1 VNTMKDDF
9 KIIMQLH
16 AEGDAPAAAAP
27 AAVTPAPAATPTPA
41 AASSPAPASTAQPST
56 PAAPAAPEPAPKQAP
71 AAPDYKVL
79 ADTGGGTQLI
89 LDANG
94 QKRIITVEPKKEPE
108 PTPVP
113 GTGVE
118 PQPQTANP
126 APAAQSAPVPGT
138 ENPVAPATGNEPK
151 GTDPEPAPA
160 NILTGQPPQAAPV
173 YTPEELSLAI
183 QLGAVDESRI
193 PISMAIQ
200 YGQYKERLAQ
210 QQAIAAGQQQAQ
222 QTPKP
227 NEAAQKMEF
236 MKKLEDTAR
245 QMTLKELGLTEDDL
259 NDSQYADYSDNPDL
273 GERVKMFNTALEY
286 NRQQIINDVQAKQH
300 QSQQQAASQKA
311 VNDSIIA
318 FTQNEIRTEPKF
330 VEINNALETYYQS
343 LPYGKGAKY
352 AAALNAYKAGTITEQ
367 QAQDL
372 QEYYSETKKMVYA
385 KANNLSTTP
394 QPVLRKPAVVESP
407 GTGLDTPKQADPKE
421 LSGLDYLGKIAW
433 FSKNT

>member
-1 VNTMKDDF
+1 MKDDF

-27 AAVTPAPAATPTPA
+27 AAATPAPAATPTPA

-56 PAAPAAPEPAPKQAP
+56 PAAPSAPEPATPKPAP
-71 AAPDYKVL
+71 AVPEYKVL

-89 LDANG
+89 MDANG

-108 PTPVP
+108 QTPVP
-113 GTGVE
+113 GTGTE
-118 PQPQTANP
+118 PQSQTANP
-126 APAAQSAPVPGT
+126 APAAQPAPVPG
-138 ENPVAPATGNEPK
+138 NEPAE
-151 GTDPEPAPA
+151 TDAEPTPA
-160 NILTGQPPQAAPV
+160 NTLTGQPPQAAPM

-200 YGQYKERLAQ
+200 YGQYKERMAQ

-222 QTPKP
+222 QNPKP

-286 NRQQIINDVQAKQH
+286 NRQQIINDVQAKQA

-311 VNDSIIA
+311 VNDSIIS